1 MQPRADLAGGGQQP
15 TDHPRP
21 VAERR
26 LTTILFADLVGFTP
40 LSESRDAEQ
49 VRELLSRYFAVART
63 VVARYGGTVEKFIG
77 DAVMAVWGVPVAHED
92 DAERAV
98 RAGLDLADAVSALG
112 DEVGADGLS
121 MRVGLVTGEVAV
133 TLGATGEGMVAGD
146 PVNTAARIQTAAAP
160 GEVWVDDTTRA
171 LTSAA
176 VVYADAGSHALKGK
190 SEPVT
195 LFIAQQV
202 VATVGGAQRVD
213 GLEAPF
219 VGRDR
224 EMRLV
229 KELFHATLEEDRP
242 RLVAVYGQPG
252 IGKSRLGWEFFK
264 YIDGISVTVR
274 WHRGRC
280 LSYGD
285 GVAFWALAE
294 IVRSR
299 FDILEGDE
307 AVVVVEKLDA
317 GLQTWVADP
326 DERSWLRPRLGAL
339 LGVAEQVGGDAA
351 PSSDELLASW
361 QLFFER
367 LSHSGEAVG
376 VALLIEDVQWA
387 DDGLLDFIELLVE
400 RSQAPIFILALA
412 RSELAERRPTWASGR
427 RATAIHLE
435 PLPPAKM
442 SELVE
447 GLVDGLSAETN
458 ALLVERAEGV
468 PLFAV
473 ETIRALIDRDQV
485 VPREG
490 RYVVA
495 ESHSL
500 DLDSVGAPTSL
511 QTLLA
516 ARLDALPPVE
526 RTAMQNASVLGLS
539 FTRAGLLALSHG
551 TAEADIDAALA
562 ALVRKEL
569 LSLDTD
575 PRSPERGQYRF
586 VQAMVRGVAYET
598 LSRRDRKAR
607 HLLAAEHLAHE
618 PDADAYAGVL
628 AHHYLDAR
636 AAMPDDPD
644 GESLTAQAVAL
655 LERAAVRARSLG
667 SPSQAVRHYVTA
679 LPFAA
684 DDVTTGELAVG
695 AASASLAAGRSA
707 EALELAEQA
716 ASAFERA
723 GRRVQWAHATSVV
736 GECIN
741 NSGNVGDMPE
751 RLIAVYESL
760 EENAETRRVMAKL
773 AQQIGRAFFAG
784 RADGASGAIWADRAT
799 VLADAEEDPLLLAE
813 SISGYAAILMTTRRP
828 TMGLGM
834 LRVALEV
841 ARDNDLPRAQLIPL
855 NNLASFLAGRDLA
868 KARGY
873 AEEGLALAQRLGD
886 GDTGGYLAATRAFIY
901 WLGGQWDELTDDVQL
916 SGMTADHFLSAVFGV
931 YRGLALHARGEPVP
945 APEVDYAHITSTQM
959 RSAALTGLSLH
970 LLSTGDDRGGLKAAL
985 EALDTYFDFGGFDDD
1000 FPTYWCALL
1009 DAAMQVQDLEVADR
1023 WLRRVADA
1031 PRGQLS
1037 GVLRALVPYFRARM
1051 GILTNVD
1058 AALVDADF
1066 DSAAGALRAFGTPYW
1081 HGRCLLDQAEWRSN
1095 QGRVADATPLL
1106 DAAEGIFTS
1115 LRAAPFI
1122 ERVRRARALAV
1133 R

>member
-1 MQPRADLAGGGQQP
+1 M
-15 TDHPRP
+15 
-21 VAERR
+21 AERR
-26 LTTILFADLVGFTP
+26 LTTILFGDLVGFTP

-63 VVARYGGTVEKFIG
+63 VIARYGGTVEKFIG

-98 RAGLDLADAVSALG
+98 RAGLDLVDAVAALG
-112 DEVGADGLS
+112 DEVGAEGLS

-146 PVNTAARIQTAAAP
+146 PVNTAARVQTAAAP
-160 GEVWVDDTTRA
+160 GEVWVDDTTRS

-176 VVYADAGSHALKGK
+176 VVYADAGSHVLKGK
-190 SEPVT
+190 AEPMT
-195 LFIAQQV
+195 LFAARQV

-229 KELFHATLEEDRP
+229 KELFHATLEERRP
-242 RLVAVYGQPG
+242 RLVAVFGQPG
-252 IGKSRLGWEFFK
+252 IGKTRLGWEFFK
-264 YIDGISVTVR
+264 YIDGISDVVR

-294 IVRSR
+294 MVRSR

-307 AVVVVEKLDA
+307 PVVVVDKLDA

-326 DERSWLRPRLGAL
+326 EERSWLRPRLGAL
-339 LGVAEQVGGDAA
+339 LGVTDMVGGEAA
-351 PSSDELLASW
+351 PTSDDLLASW

-367 LSHSGEAVG
+367 LAESGEAVG

-387 DDGLLDFIELLVE
+387 DDGLLDFIELLID
-400 RSQAPIFILALA
+400 RSQAPIFILALG
-412 RSELAERRPTWASGR
+412 RSELAERRPTWAAGR
-427 RATAIHLE
+427 RATALHLE
-435 PLPPAKM
+435 PLPATKM
-442 SELVE
+442 GELVE
-447 GLVDGLSAETN
+447 GLVDGLSAETRT
-458 ALLVERAEGV
+458 ALVERAEGV

-473 ETIRALIDRDQV
+473 ETVRALIDRDQV
-485 VPREG
+485 VPQEG

-495 ESHSL
+495 DAAGL
-500 DLDSVGAPTSL
+500 DLDAVGSPTSL

-526 RTAMQNASVLGLS
+526 RAAVQNASVLGLS
-539 FTRAGLLALSHG
+539 FTRAGLVALSSG
-551 TAEADIDAALA
+551 TPEVELDAALD

-569 LSLDTD
+569 LSLDSD

-586 VQAMVRGVAYET
+586 VQAMVRGAAYET

-607 HLLAAEHLAHE
+607 HLLAAEHLAFE
-618 PDADAYAGVL
+618 PDADAYASVL

-636 AAMPDDPD
+636 NAVPEDPD
-644 GESLTAQAVAL
+644 ADLLTTQAVDL
-655 LERAAVRARSLG
+655 LQRAAVRARSLG
-667 SPSQAVRHYVTA
+667 SSSQAVRHYLSA
-679 LPFAA
+679 LPLAS
-684 DDVTTGELAVG
+684 DDRRIGELSVG
-695 AASASLAAGRSA
+695 AASAALAAGRSL

-723 GRRVQWAHATSVV
+723 GLPIESAAALAVA
-736 GECIN
+736 GEAVN

-760 EENAETRRVMAKL
+760 EENSESRRVLAKL
-773 AQQIGRAFFAG
+773 AQQIARGYFAG
-784 RADGASGAIWADRAT
+784 RADGASGAVWADRAT
-799 VLADAEEDPLLLAE
+799 ALADAEEDALLLAE

-841 ARDNDLPRAQLIPL
+841 ARDNDLPRAQVIPL

-868 KARGY
+868 KARAY
-873 AEEGLALAQRLGD
+873 AEEGAALARRLGD
-886 GDTGGYLAATRAFIY
+886 ADVGAYLTATSAFVY
-901 WLGGQWDELTDDVQL
+901 WLGGQWDELLELEAPGDRWVDVLGAYQAL
-916 SGMTADHFLSAVFGV
+916 V
-931 YRGLALHARGEPVP
+931 LHARGEPVP
-945 APEVDYAHITSTQM
+945 GPSTADDITAVQL
-959 RSAALTGLSLH
+959 RAAVLTVQACHWLSERN
-970 LLSTGDDRGGLKAAL
+970 DRAAFESAL
-985 EALDTYFDFGGFDDD
+985 EAVEAYFEFSGFDDD
-1000 FPTYWCALL
+1000 FPTYWSTLL
-1009 DAAMQVQDLEVADR
+1009 DIAMAAQELDDAER
-1023 WLRRVADA
+1023 WLRKVADA

-1037 GVLRALVPYFRARM
+1037 NVLRALVPYFRARL
-1051 GILTNVD
+1051 GVLTSAD
-1058 AALVDADF
+1058 ESLVDADF
-1066 DSAAGALRAFGTPYW
+1066 ASAAAALETYGAPYW
-1081 HGRCLLDQAEWRSN
+1081 HGRCLLEHAEWLCDR
-1095 QGRVADATPLL
+1095 GRAGDATTLV
-1106 DAAEGIFTS
+1106 DEAERLFTS
-1115 LRAAPFI
+1115 LRAAPWI
-1122 ERVRRARALAV
+1122 DRARKTRALAL